1 MMKKITFKV
10 SISGDDDT
18 IDNGSN
24 HLEISFDIESNKLKR
39 PLSQLQEDSLVEI
52 FALLHPFMEESFCDN
67 DEPLPHLS
75 PRELFNLAIK
85 DIKYLTCHLA
95 IYCRD
100 LQCLHQSVWKWTSAS
115 SAS

>member
-75 PRELFNLAIK
+75 PRELFNLAIE
-85 DIKYLTCHLA
+85 DNRLIT
-95 IYCRD
+95 R
-100 LQCLHQSVWKWTSAS
+100 CLNLIMHF
-115 SAS
+115 